1 MRPEDGKH
9 IFMFV
14 GGCSVKWQW
23 LKRKMCFVAKKDVGC
38 GGTVFVAANCE
49 EMRESLMATGPKDC
63 Q

>member
-1 MRPEDGKH
+1 MAMAEKENVFCGK
-9 IFMFV
+9 
-14 GGCSVKWQW
+14 
-23 LKRKMCFVAKKDVGC
+23 KKDVGC